1 VEGLR
6 ECKRNQESLSFRNL
20 TTFSNDGMMDSH
32 AYHWQCDEDL
42 ADLHID
48 ARISALSDTHMCT
61 SCTGICDGVPM
72 IILKLDLNF

>member
-1 VEGLR
+1 MRATG
-6 ECKRNQESLSFRNL
+6 
-20 TTFSNDGMMDSH
+20 
-32 AYHWQCDEDL
+32 DEDL

-48 ARISALSDTHMCT
+48 ARISALSDTHMST